1 MAIKESDIKG
11 LMKVVM
17 SSTMKTV
24 AAGQKTVIS
33 PTEVRNIAI
42 QITKDATSGSITRFE
57 NALAQTEKVLDKLD
71 IDLRDFNSGLAKT
84 LKEAQVQR
92 DDKIKEVETLRAS
105 NIVAEVKADKQ
116 GREFMYE
123 THILTKKEIAERT
136 ELLQKNKSLAED
148 REKKIIAR
156 MDELLSQEKLS
167 NDDRQ
172 EIIEGEKQIQ
182 ADKLKIEREDKTLNP
197 LKPDGDTGFG
207 PSSTFYEEL
216 KAPFI
221 AVGDAFMAIGDL
233 GKDIMKIGKF
243 FADGGLMKGLKGFKK
258 GIMAIGKF
266 LMGTKVLI
274 GLAIAGVIA
283 GIVYF
288 KDEIMAVGKFI
299 MGVPKMIGD
308 FIKKAFTAFTDFFK
322 IAVNT
327 VIGLIR
333 KLPFM
338 GDFGTLMET
347 STMKKKK
354 EEAAKQERIKK
365 GAADFTGDVEAN
377 TQSGFVDKGGYL
389 EPIREQDNGFSDNA
403 GMGNEQSNVVY
414 DKGTKSAIMMNRQV
428 VGNQLRGSG
437 ATGTGDASTAKTL
450 FQEQKQSKM
459 YDTGEVPPVIL
470 NNTNQSSVNS
480 SGSTT
485 VGFVQNKNVD
495 DTFTNLNYVMP

>member
-288 KDEIMAVGKFI
+288 KDELMAIGKFI
-299 MGVPKMIGD
+299 VGIPG
-308 FIKKAFTAFTDFFK
+308 FIMKGLTKVFTMYTDFYKTMINAVIKLINK
-322 IAVNT
+322 IPGVN
-327 VIGLIR
+327 IGL
-333 KLPFM
+333 L
-338 GDFGTLMET
+338 ET
-347 STMKKKK
+347 STMKKER
-354 EEAAKQERIKK
+354 EEGEKQERIKK

-450 FQEQKQSKM
+450 FQEQKQAKM

>member
-207 PSSTFYEEL
+207 PTSTFYEEL

-288 KDEIMAVGKFI
+288 KDELMAIGKFI
-299 MGVPKMIGD
+299 VGIPG
-308 FIKKAFTAFTDFFK
+308 FIMKGLTKVFTMYTDFYKTMINAVIKLINK
-322 IAVNT
+322 IPGVN
-327 VIGLIR
+327 IGL
-333 KLPFM
+333 L
-338 GDFGTLMET
+338 ET
-347 STMKKKK
+347 STMKKER
-354 EEAAKQERIKK
+354 EEGEKQERIKK

-450 FQEQKQSKM
+450 FQEQKQAKM